1 MKKVGEMKFPTGET
15 KNRRRF

>member
-1 MKKVGEMKFPTGET
+1 MKKVEMKFPTGET